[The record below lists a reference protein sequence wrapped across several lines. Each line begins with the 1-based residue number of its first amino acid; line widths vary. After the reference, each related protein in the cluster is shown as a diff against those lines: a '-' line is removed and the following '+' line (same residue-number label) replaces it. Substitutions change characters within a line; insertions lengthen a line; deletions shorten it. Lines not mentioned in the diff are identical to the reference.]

1 MTGKRTAA
9 ALCAALAVLLAA
21 CGNSTA
27 AATSNSVE
35 ISSSVGTSN
44 DAGTS
49 AGAGTSTQPATGATA
64 AGPGPSSGSVSAGPA
79 GGSGSGGS
87 VSPAA
92 TSNQLR
98 VEADDTATA
107 MSYRIQGQP
116 HPGRVRITFVNEG
129 EVAHEMGLSLTKPG
143 VTLDQ
148 LTAAL
153 AKGEDEAR
161 KLLIDPDTEIA
172 GPGILGP
179 GLTETTTVDLAAGH
193 YVVVCFLPATGGMP
207 HVAMGM
213 IGEFTVGGAP
223 STDPAPGTSGTV
235 TLTDTSI
242 TVPSGFGAGGT
253 YAVTNTGT
261 KPHDFSLAALKDQP
275 LAALFQCVGQSM
287 GKGTPIDDCPG
298 TLAGGVTTL
307 APGRTAYLSL
317 TLASGHYGYL
327 STQGDGADVA
337 AGLQGTFDVG

>member
-1 MTGKRTAA
+1 MTGKRTVA

-21 CGNSTA
+21 CGNSAGA
-27 AATSNSVE
+27 AISSSVE
-35 ISSSVGTSN
+35 ISSSVGTSS
-44 DAGTS
+44 DLGTS
-49 AGAGTSTQPATGATA
+49 GGAGTTTPPA
-64 AGPGPSSGSVSAGPA
+64 AGPGPSSGPVSAGPA
-79 GGSGSGGS
+79 SGSGSAGS
-87 VSPAA
+87 VSPA
-92 TSNQLR
+92 SNQLR

-107 MSYRIQGQP
+107 MSYRVQGQP
-116 HPGRVRITFVNEG
+116 HPGRVTITFVNEG
-129 EVAHEMGLSLTKPG
+129 EVAHEMALSLTKPG

-153 AKGEDEAR
+153 AKGEDEAK
-161 KLLIDPDTEIA
+161 KLLIDPDAEIA

-223 STDPAPGTSGTV
+223 VTDPAPGTSGTV
-235 TLTDTSI
+235 TLTDKSI

-307 APGRTAYLSL
+307 PPGRTAYLTV

-337 AGLQGTFDVG
+337 AGLQGTFDVS